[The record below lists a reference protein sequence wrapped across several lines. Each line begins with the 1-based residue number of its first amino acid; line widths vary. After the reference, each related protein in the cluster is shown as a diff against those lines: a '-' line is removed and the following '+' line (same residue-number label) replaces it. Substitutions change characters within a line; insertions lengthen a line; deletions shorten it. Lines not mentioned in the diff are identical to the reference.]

1 MVEPPGGRSGGG
13 GGAVQLAPLLPQ
25 HAPQQRPPAES
36 SPLLAYPHTANGA
49 YDGSPPNGGAGRWN
63 GGSGGGGGGD
73 GGGGGGS
80 LPPAGE
86 EQHRCRRAYGPR
98 PLVVASVAIGAG
110 SFAQGCV
117 ACGAARA

>member
-1 MVEPPGGRSGGG
+1 MAGVP
-13 GGAVQLAPLLPQ
+13 LTPLLPQ
-25 HAPQQRPPAES
+25 QAPQQRPAGES

-49 YDGSPPNGGAGRWN
+49 YGGSPPGGDGGAGRWHNSGN
-63 GGSGGGGGGD
+63 GGAASGGGGG
-73 GGGGGGS
+73 S
-80 LPPAGE
+80 APPAAE

-117 ACGAARA
+117 PRRGARA